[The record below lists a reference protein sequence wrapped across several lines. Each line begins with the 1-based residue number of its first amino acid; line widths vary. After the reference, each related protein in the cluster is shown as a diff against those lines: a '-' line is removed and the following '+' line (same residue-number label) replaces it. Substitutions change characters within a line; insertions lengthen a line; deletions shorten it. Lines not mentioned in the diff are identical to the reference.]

1 VVELGEQGLYMISKD
16 LMPPESSNSGKTD
29 AGGTEVGHTGVVK
42 DVVELACP
50 EGVLDQFFTPSIEVE

>member
-1 VVELGEQGLYMISKD
+1 MIPKV
-16 LMPPESSNSGKTD
+16 LMPPESSNSGRTD
-29 AGGTEVGHTGVVK
+29 AGGTEVGHSGVVK